1 MYQEL
6 SPQGASL
13 LQEEG
18 IILRKSLI
26 NYFDQLLN
34 TVPYDI
40 TYNFDFDLISL
51 IKALDVQ
58 TDVSSD
64 TLIEQVSSYMK
75 LMQQLCGISI
85 FVFNNLKCYFNESN
99 LQLLYESARYN
110 KINIINIE
118 PVHTEHICGEKCWI
132 IDKDL
137 CIIEA

>member
-6 SPQGASL
+6 SSQGASL

-64 TLIEQVSSYMK
+64 TLIEQV
-75 LMQQLCGISI
+75 LAEPLRR
-85 FVFNNLKCYFNESN
+85 LRA
-99 LQLLYESARYN
+99 LLIH
-110 KINIINIE
+110 KG
-118 PVHTEHICGEKCWI
+118 TKQ
-132 IDKDL
+132 
-137 CIIEA
+137 

>member
-6 SPQGASL
+6 SSQGASL

-75 LMQQLCGISI
+75 LMQQL
-85 FVFNNLKCYFNESN
+85 
-99 LQLLYESARYN
+99 
-110 KINIINIE
+110 
-118 PVHTEHICGEKCWI
+118 
-132 IDKDL
+132 
-137 CIIEA
+137 

>member
-6 SPQGASL
+6 SSQGASL

-118 PVHTEHICGEKCWI
+118 PVHTEHICREKCWI

>member
-6 SPQGASL
+6 SSQGASL

-110 KINIINIE
+110 KINIIISNQSTQNIF
-118 PVHTEHICGEKCWI
+118 VVKNAG
-132 IDKDL
+132 
-137 CIIEA
+137 